1 MYPLGHFGMALLF
14 AAPVAALLHPRTQT
28 GFTLYTLV
36 AAWLPDVDT
45 YIPGVIHRGIMHT
58 VTFAVGAAVGGG
70 VVAAVTVIVARK
82 LTRNELIEQF
92 DPVPVFVFVSLGILL
107 GMVSHLIAD
116 ILVVV
121 PGTEPVSP
129 FWPITEQAYQFEITR
144 LGAPVRNAVLIL
156 LGLGIHAVVSWRAS
170 PEAGRTLST
179 TKHMDSA
186 PEVRRR

>member
-36 AAWLPDVDT
+36 AAWLPDFDT

-58 VTFAVGAAVGGG
+58 VTFAVGAGIGGG
-70 VVAAVTVIVARK
+70 VVAAATVIVAHK
-82 LTRNELIEQF
+82 LTGNELLEQF
-92 DPVPVFVFVSLGILL
+92 DPVPVFVFVSLGFLI
-107 GMVSHLIAD
+107 GIVSHLVGD
-116 ILVVV
+116 ILVFV
-121 PGTEPVSP
+121 PGSEPVSP
-129 FWPITEQAYQFEITR
+129 FWPISEQTYQFEITR
-144 LGAPVRNAVLIL
+144 LGAPARNAVMIL
-156 LGLGIHAVVSWRAS
+156 VGLGIHAVVSWRAS

-179 TKHMDSA
+179 TEHTDSA